1 MDRRSFLKNS
11 IFALLATS
19 ISSNKVL
26 AGVAET
32 LTPSSTKVLL
42 YLIQNKKGYW
52 FVRGTKWIDIAK
64 TKINEEKYNI
74 DTFKPLD
81 IVDNTIADDRR
92 LQLWKENNCG
102 GGPGGGTCFK
112 LDVEKSA
119 NSVKI
124 AVNSEGF
131 RAYVNSDLKKIN
143 ASIHGKL
150 LAERGIAQKN
160 LLKILDL
167 PIEKKLESYKKSAQS
182 RTGRKAS
189 ADHCFAISNSLKG
202 KRKSDEHINNM
213 SLSRIGKKVSEETK
227 RKISITISGAGNP
240 MFGKTH
246 TEEAK
251 KKIANNPAYKIERTC
266 PHCSK
271 TIIGTN
277 YFRHHG
283 DRCKIKNLIP
293 QI

>member
-11 IFALLATS
+11 IFALFAGS

-26 AGVAET
+26 AGIAET

-52 FVRGTKWIDIAK
+52 FVRGTKWVDIAK

-81 IVDNTIADDRR
+81 IVDNTIADSRR
-92 LQLWKENNCG
+92 LELWKENNCG
-102 GGPGGGTCFK
+102 GGPGGGTGFK
-112 LDVEKSA
+112 LDVEKSFTTQ
-119 NSVKI
+119 KI
-124 AVNSEGF
+124 AIKSEGF
-131 RAYVNSDLKKIN
+131 RLYVNSELKKIN
-143 ASIHGKL
+143 ASINGKN

-189 ADHCFAISNSLKG
+189 ADHCFSISNSLKG
-202 KRKSDEHINNM
+202 KTKSIEHCNN
-213 SLSRIGKKVSEETK
+213 LSKSKIGKKQSQET
-227 RKISITISGAGNP
+227 I
-240 MFGKTH
+240 
-246 TEEAK
+246 AK
-251 KKIANNPAYKIERTC
+251 KKIIFAGVGNPMYNKNHSVKSREQISQNHGAKTIKVC
-266 PHCSK
+266 PHCGK
-271 TIIGTN
+271 ECGANN
-277 YFRHHG
+277 YPRYHG
-283 DRCKIKNLIP
+283 DNCKLKN
-293 QI
+293 